1 MTSKRKHL
9 LYLIENKWIYI
20 WHVTG
25 DREIRHAKEE
35 RNRLRYHCMTEM
47 NNVYRGTRILIITGM
62 LAIIAIGIKQAQAT
76 FEWLLFAVYLAILGI
91 PLVIWLER
99 KRVPY
104 VAAVFLVVAGFAIV
118 LVVIGVFVGTSL
130 NSFYTALPSYQAL
143 LEKRISSL
151 QAFLVV
157 NGITITDSL
166 LVHQIDPE
174 AVKRWTAGLL
184 RGFGSALFELVMIL
198 LTVTFVLLEA
208 PSFPAKLRAILG
220 DPKKELHLFMK
231 FVYDI
236 QHYMNIKSAISLSV
250 GILVGV
256 WLFILGVDFPIL
268 WGFLVFLLRYVPNV
282 GAIIAAIPAVL
293 LAFIE
298 FGIGRAAQVAV
309 GYLAVEFVL
318 GNVVEPM
325 LMGRKLGL
333 STVVV
338 IVSLIFWGNLL
349 GIVGVFLCIPLTM
362 TLKFACEN
370 NKSTRW
376 IAVLLGPGITPE
388 KAPPASVKESSR

>member
-1 MTSKRKHL
+1 
-9 LYLIENKWIYI
+9 
-20 WHVTG
+20 
-25 DREIRHAKEE
+25 
-35 RNRLRYHCMTEM
+35 MTEL
-47 NNVYRGTRILIITGM
+47 NDLHRGTRILVILGM
-62 LAIIAIGIKQAQAT
+62 LAIIAISIKQAQAT

-99 KRVPY
+99 KRIPY
-104 VAAVFLVVAGFAIV
+104 VVAVLLVVAGFAII

-143 LEKRISSL
+143 LQKRISSL
-151 QAFLVV
+151 QATLAA

-174 AVKRWTAGLL
+174 SVKRWTASLL
-184 RGFGSALFELVMIL
+184 RGVGSALFELVMIL
-198 LTVTFVLLEA
+198 VTVMFILLEA
-208 PSFPAKLRAILG
+208 SSFPVKLRAILG
-220 DPKKELHLFMK
+220 DPQKDFQPFMK
-231 FVYDI
+231 FIYDI
-236 QHYMNIKSAISLSV
+236 QHYMNIKTAISLTV

-256 WLFILGVDFPIL
+256 WLFILGVDFPLL

-282 GAIIAAIPAVL
+282 GAIIAAVPAVL

-298 FGIGRAAQVAV
+298 LGLGRAAQVAI

-333 STVVV
+333 STLVV

-362 TLKFACEN
+362 TLKFVCEN
-370 NKSTRW
+370 NKNTRW
-376 IAVLLGPGITPE
+376 IAILLGPGVTPE
-388 KAPPASVKESSR
+388 KAPPASIKESSR

>member
-1 MTSKRKHL
+1 
-9 LYLIENKWIYI
+9 
-20 WHVTG
+20 
-25 DREIRHAKEE
+25 
-35 RNRLRYHCMTEM
+35 
-47 NNVYRGTRILIITGM
+47 M

-130 NSFYTALPSYQAL
+130 NSFYTDLPSYQTL
-143 LEKRISSL
+143 LQTRVASL
-151 QAFLVV
+151 QASLAA
-157 NGITITDSL
+157 NGIKITDSL
-166 LVHQIDPE
+166 LVNQIDPE
-174 AVKRWTAGLL
+174 AVKRWTASLLTGL
-184 RGFGSALFELVMIL
+184 GSALFELVMIL
-198 LTVTFVLLEA
+198 VAVMFILLEA
-208 PSFPAKLRAILG
+208 SAFPVKLRAILG
-220 DPKKELHLFMK
+220 DPQKDFQLFMG

-236 QHYMNIKSAISLSV
+236 QHYMNIKTAISLTV

-256 WLFILGVDFPIL
+256 LLSILGVDFSIL
-268 WGFLVFLLRYVPNV
+268 WGFLAFLLHYVPNV
-282 GAIIAAIPAVL
+282 GGFIAAVPAVL

-298 FGIGRAAQVAV
+298 FGIGRAAQVAI
-309 GYLAVEFVL
+309 GYLAVEFIL
-318 GNVVEPM
+318 GNVVEPL

-333 STVVV
+333 STLVV
-338 IVSLIFWGNLL
+338 IVSLIFWGSLL

-370 NKSTRW
+370 NKNTQW